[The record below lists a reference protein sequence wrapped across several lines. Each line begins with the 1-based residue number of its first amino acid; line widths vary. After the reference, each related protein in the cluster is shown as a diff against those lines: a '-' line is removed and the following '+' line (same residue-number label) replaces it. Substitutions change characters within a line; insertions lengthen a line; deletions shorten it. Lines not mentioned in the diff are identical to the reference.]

1 MRAGSQ
7 QPDQRRTPTLGV
19 ADGWMPGAQ
28 NRAAPRRNAAR
39 FLIPRALHGQDGM
52 AIDDVQGQSLHA
64 GYAPAVTGTYSS
76 VTRSWG
82 AVSIGVFR

>member
-28 NRAAPRRNAAR
+28 NRAAPRRNAPR

-52 AIDDVQGQSLHA
+52 AIACAMLIH
-64 GYAPAVTGTYSS
+64 AVTGTYSS